1 MEINLLLFSSAQQL
15 AGNKD
20 SVKLVI
26 PESGSVTGFDL
37 ANLIYEQHPYLSPL
51 KGKCMLA
58 YNCEYVENYSIV
70 LNITP
75 DVELAFI
82 PPVSGG

>member
-1 MEINLLLFSSAQQL
+1 MEVTLLLFASAQQL

-20 SVKLVI
+20 SVKLTL
-26 PESGSVTGFDL
+26 PENGRLTGIEL
-37 ANLIYEQHPYLSPL
+37 ANVIYEQHPYLSAL

-58 YNCEYVENYSIV
+58 YNCQYIENYSSM
-70 LNITP
+70 LNVTP
-75 DVELAFI
+75 DAELAFI